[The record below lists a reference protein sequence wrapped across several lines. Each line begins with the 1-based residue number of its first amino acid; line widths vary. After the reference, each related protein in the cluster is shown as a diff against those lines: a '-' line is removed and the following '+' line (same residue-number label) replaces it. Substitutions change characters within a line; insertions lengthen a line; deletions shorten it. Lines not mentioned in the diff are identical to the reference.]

1 MRKFLIALCLLGASA
16 LTAAPSKIEGPGN
29 SNTAKKLEEAGFYER
44 DGEYVAVGEA
54 VRVVASRDK
63 AEKLALKDAVERALK
78 ALEKKNAGKKR
89 AMEKGTENA
98 VLLETQLNELRLG
111 KANIRSVYQERWQ
124 APDGKEAWDARV
136 MISIRRR

>member
-1 MRKFLIALCLLGASA
+1 MRNILIALCLLGATA
-16 LTAAPSKIEGPGN
+16 LPAAPSKVEGSGDTG
-29 SNTAKKLEEAGFYER
+29 TAKRLEEAGFYER

-89 AMEKGTENA
+89 SIEKGTENA
-98 VLLETQLNELRLG
+98 ALLETQLNELKLG

-124 APDGKEAWDARV
+124 APDGKEAWDVRV